1 MLFFLI
7 REAFNS
13 AFSNWFF
20 ISLSSVQSEINAGL
34 LVEKN
39 NQPRKGHHD
48 ILTPG
53 IAFSSPHPNLW
64 TSHFLTTFFSL
75 FFCVN
80 PFLLIGL
87 SFAAFFTSH
96 LSPTSVA
103 ASLCSCHVPVSVL
116 SQTPTHDTNVFNS
129 FFFKNT
135 PPRSDTFCL

>member
-1 MLFFLI
+1 VPLVIGFLFL
-7 REAFNS
+7 
-13 AFSNWFF
+13 W
-20 ISLSSVQSEINAGL
+20 SSVQSEINAGL

-53 IAFSSPHPNLW
+53 IAFSSPHPNLS
-64 TSHFLTTFFSL
+64 TSHFLTTFSPS
-75 FFCVN
+75 FFFFFFVN

-116 SQTPTHDTNVFNS
+116 SQAPTHDMNVLNIF
-129 FFFKNT
+129 
-135 PPRSDTFCL
+135 

>member
-1 MLFFLI
+1 MPLVIGFLFLWS
-7 REAFNS
+7 RVE
-13 AFSNWFF
+13 
-20 ISLSSVQSEINAGL
+20 SEINAGL

-48 ILTPG
+48 ILTSG
-53 IAFSSPHPNLW
+53 IAFSSPHPNLS
-64 TSHFLTTFFSL
+64 TSHFLTTFSPS
-75 FFCVN
+75 FFFVN

-116 SQTPTHDTNVFNS
+116 SQAPTHDTESFNI
-129 FFFKNT
+129 F
-135 PPRSDTFCL
+135 